1 MLGRIL
7 LTLSALSQGISPFIA
22 DWNETHIYNPRWP
35 PHAKFHNGQTM
46 SMGILLCLV
55 TLYYTWRIP
64 INSTANPKMK
74 VEKKEQGSESSELGM
89 RREMRKEMMRDSMV
103 TAAIAGS
110 LYWVAGLSAILY
122 PGSRATDPE
131 FGDGFPQAVIFPLFG
146 GMAVAGAWLEVKGL
160 RGA

>member
-55 TLYYTWRIP
+55 TLYYTWRFP
-64 INSTANPKMK
+64 INSTANPKAK
-74 VEKKEQGSESSELGM
+74 VEKKEQESESSELRM
-89 RREMRKEMMRDSMV
+89 RREMMRDSMV